1 MQQLKKDLED
11 KIKALEIIL
20 SEKTE
25 LKTQLEQMTI
35 RAKSAEIEHKTLV
48 DRMMLE
54 KMKNAE
60 QLNEANQLYDDM
72 IKQLKASGLEKL
84 ARQQIDG
91 IVRQSE
97 EGADAFLQ
105 SIVPSTFKHRL
116 QAHEGGCAAILFE
129 CNSNKLITGGTGS
142 SSQSVGC

>member
-20 SEKTE
+20 SENTE
-25 LKTQLEQMTI
+25 LKTHLEQMTI
-35 RAKSAEIEHKTLV
+35 RAKSAEIERKTLV

-97 EGADAFLQ
+97 
-105 SIVPSTFKHRL
+105 
-116 QAHEGGCAAILFE
+116 
-129 CNSNKLITGGTGS
+129 
-142 SSQSVGC
+142 

>member
-1 MQQLKKDLED
+1 MELQQCYKAQSRVSEQLVVEIAESRTLKSVVQEKETAVDDLQKELTAMRDECKQLKKDLED

-20 SEKTE
+20 SENTE
-25 LKTQLEQMTI
+25 LKTHLEQMTI

-97 EGADAFLQ
+97 
-105 SIVPSTFKHRL
+105 
-116 QAHEGGCAAILFE
+116 
-129 CNSNKLITGGTGS
+129 
-142 SSQSVGC
+142 